1 MVGYVRLFRKFTEW
15 EWYQDGNVTRVF
27 LHLLLR
33 ANYEEKRWKGIVV
46 KRGQVVTSN
55 ESLAGSLNMSIHQVR
70 TALEKLER
78 TGEIGRRTTN
88 QYTLVTICKYN
99 SYQDNTADERQTDGN
114 QMADERQTDG
124 NQMAI
129 KWQTNGNQMA
139 DERQTDGN
147 QMATTKEYKE
157 YKEREED
164 NPHTYA
170 HACVRVRE
178 EDERFYAEMK
188 RGGTQWQEDAC
199 RTLKITLP
207 ELADLVCQFEV
218 ECRAKGTTH
227 ISWKDASSHFID
239 WGRRQVQSRQKQQY
253 YGSRNKE
260 NIDKRG
266 GFEPADNTDYSA

>member
-1 MVGYVRLFRKFTEW
+1 MAGYVRLFRKFTEW

-55 ESLAGSLNMSIHQVR
+55 ESLAGSLNMSVHQVR

-99 SYQDNTADERQTDGN
+99 SYQDNT
-114 QMADERQTDG
+114 
-124 NQMAI
+124 
-129 KWQTNGNQMA
+129 A

-266 GFEPADNTDYSA
+266 GFEPTDNTDYSA

>member
-1 MVGYVRLFRKFTEW
+1 MAGYVRLFRKFTEW

-55 ESLAGSLNMSIHQVR
+55 ESLAGSLNMSVHQVR

-99 SYQDNTADERQTDGN
+99 SYQDNTADERQTNGN
-114 QMADERQTDG
+114 QMADERQTD
-124 NQMAI
+124 
-129 KWQTNGNQMA
+129 GNQMA

-170 HACVRVRE
+170 HACVRARDGDE
-178 EDERFYAEMK
+178 EFFAAMKEPNTEWQVLACMRLGLTVETLLPLIAEFELECKARML
-188 RGGTQWQEDAC
+188 THVSDADI
-199 RTLKITLP
+199 R
-207 ELADLVCQFEV
+207 
-218 ECRAKGTTH
+218 
-227 ISWKDASSHFID
+227 SHFVTWAKIELEK
-239 WGRRQVQSRQKQQY
+239 RNRQKTN